1 MGTHTYCFDFFLHNV
16 PRTSTYGCYPALI
29 SYVLIM
35 VCFNVHAFAH
45 TQLFKTQRSYHHSC
59 IIMIAFT
66 ILYFALDSNCEG
78 IHWMMSTRGG
88 ASGSV
93 WGALGHSS
101 SWVGCA
107 GPSPRQTHSYFL
119 PSLRKYTPDSDSR
132 IPILFREKFAK
143 QASHRIR

>member
-1 MGTHTYCFDFFLHNV
+1 CITII
-16 PRTSTYGCYPALI
+16 ALT
-29 SYVLIM
+29 V
-35 VCFNVHAFAH
+35 
-45 TQLFKTQRSYHHSC
+45 
-59 IIMIAFT
+59 
-66 ILYFALDSNCEG
+66 LYFALDSIWEG
-78 IHWMMSTRGG
+78 IHWMMSTRRG

-101 SWVGCA
+101 SG
-107 GPSPRQTHSYFL
+107 PRQTHSYSL